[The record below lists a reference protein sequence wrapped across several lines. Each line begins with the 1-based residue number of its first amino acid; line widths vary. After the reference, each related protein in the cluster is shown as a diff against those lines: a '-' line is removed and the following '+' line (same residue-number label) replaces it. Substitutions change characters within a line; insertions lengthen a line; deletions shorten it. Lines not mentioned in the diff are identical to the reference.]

1 MLSESP
7 ESSHSFHEYMSSKH
21 QSINF
26 IVEHENSGSFSF
38 LDVNI
43 YRKNGKFFTS
53 VYKKQIFS
61 RVFNSHK
68 SFIPTYQKKAL
79 LHT

>member
-7 ESSHSFHEYMSSKH
+7 ESSHSFREYMSFKH

-26 IVEHENSGSFSF
+26 IVEHENIGSLSF

-43 YRKNGKFFTS
+43 YRKNGKLFTS
-53 VYKKQIFS
+53 VYKKQTFS
-61 RVFNSHK
+61 RVFSSHK

-79 LHT
+79 